1 MHFIV
6 GKLTEHELRILKNG
20 EPVVSKLLLHPKDY
34 RLFHYREGDRIQAS
48 TQDGN
53 RIWTAIKDIEV
64 VPSDERFIVILTL
77 MILPDDKQ
85 KQNKNQV

>member
-1 MHFIV
+1 MKFIV
-6 GKLTEHELRILKNG
+6 GKLTEQELRVLKNG

-34 RLFHYREGDRIQAS
+34 RLFHYKEGDRMQAA

-53 RIWTAIKDIEV
+53 RIWTAIKNIEV

-77 MILPDDKQ
+77 TILPDDKQ